1 MTDPL
6 LELKTLETEINGLLS
21 RYQQVQMDYT
31 NSVASGLNTKAG
43 IDLQEL
49 NELNGRI
56 LQKIERAKTLALLAI
71 PTERKNNGTITGNIP
86 DLKEKAD
93 RLSKEKQL
101 IDGLLEKQHSIIGA
115 NKTISLERQSNYYKY
130 ISMFF
135 VSILIIGITIRAY
148 FTDSTS
154 SVELFIALI
163 AALLIIYHLITYF
176 L

>member
-31 NSVASGLNTKAG
+31 TSVASGLNTKAG

>member
-1 MTDPL
+1 
-6 LELKTLETEINGLLS
+6 LKTLETEINGLLS